1 MNFFRKVMVLRAQMM
16 PLGEKKLKKNCP
28 SLIGPFL
35 MELIAAK
42 VLK

>member
-1 MNFFRKVMVLRAQMM
+1 MYIFGKVIVLRAQMM
-16 PLGEKKLKKNCP
+16 PLGEKKIKKNHP
-28 SLIGPFL
+28 SSIGLFL

>member
-16 PLGEKKLKKNCP
+16 PLGEKKIKKNYP
-28 SLIGPFL
+28 SSIGLL
-35 MELIAAK
+35 MGLIAAK

>member
-1 MNFFRKVMVLRAQMM
+1 MVLRAQMM
-16 PLGEKKLKKNCP
+16 PLDEKKKYYP
-28 SLIGPFL
+28 TSMGPFL